1 MMSLLNISNV
11 PIEPQTVILPCS
23 KVRPLFKTLNK
34 YFAHLNGLALTQT
47 ATQQSANES
56 IDITEKASPDKA
68 KNESLN
74 KSYSI
79 NSKVLDMFDRNP
91 TTELMS
97 SPLFEYPI
105 SIHNTHTL
113 LSNQTSRTLILND
126 NTINDDQTA
135 LLHNKI

>member
-1 MMSLLNISNV
+1 M
-11 PIEPQTVILPCS
+11 
-23 KVRPLFKTLNK
+23 
-34 YFAHLNGLALTQT
+34 
-47 ATQQSANES
+47 
-56 IDITEKASPDKA
+56 
-68 KNESLN
+68 NESLN

-113 LSNQTSRTLILND
+113 LSN
-126 NTINDDQTA
+126 
-135 LLHNKI
+135 